1 MALKDTLDKV
11 QRLLPTDAA
20 EDLRA
25 ALADAKAEAAIVV
38 DSLEAKNRENQKRR
52 TDNTELTTKLETL
65 TAEIAKLKEVDTSG
79 ELKELKAKAD
89 RLDALEKKL
98 ADEKLSKWDAAL
110 AKLKEIPDTDAR
122 HPKVDAFLKTL
133 NLPEDGKIEPAQADG
148 YLQLFAAFEAGGG
161 LSEFEKHKGHPP
173 PKTGEPDNTQAMTS
187 GEAVVAMLKK
197 QK

>member
-1 MALKDTLDKV
+1 MMCPMCR
-11 QRLLPTDAA
+11 RLRHDGDCEPV
-20 EDLRA
+20 EDELE
-25 ALADAKAEAAIVV
+25 ALAADAEMA
-38 DSLEAKNRENQKRR
+38 
-52 TDNTELTTKLETL
+52 
-65 TAEIAKLKEVDTSG
+65 
-79 ELKELKAKAD
+79 AD
-89 RLDALEKKL
+89 RLLRALEKKL

-161 LSEFEKHKGHPP
+161 LGEFEKHKGHPP